1 MTLWCRRCC
10 SYTPSVSM
18 EHRPRADWTQVAAI
32 TMGLLAYP
40 FVSAQIKSVI
50 IRYTQKVILAVGL
63 EFEWNN

>member
-1 MTLWCRRCC
+1 
-10 SYTPSVSM
+10 M

-32 TMGLLAYP
+32 TTGLLAYP